1 MLSLIAATAL
11 LVAQADHHGHQGHD
25 HHAETP
31 ASSTVSADVRAVDA
45 ENRTALVR
53 HDALTEMGM
62 GAMTMRFAVADGVDF
77 SLFQVGAALK
87 VTVARGPDGLE
98 IIAAEPRSD

>member
-25 HHAETP
+25 HHAET
-31 ASSTVSADVRAVDA
+31 
-45 ENRTALVR
+45 TALVR